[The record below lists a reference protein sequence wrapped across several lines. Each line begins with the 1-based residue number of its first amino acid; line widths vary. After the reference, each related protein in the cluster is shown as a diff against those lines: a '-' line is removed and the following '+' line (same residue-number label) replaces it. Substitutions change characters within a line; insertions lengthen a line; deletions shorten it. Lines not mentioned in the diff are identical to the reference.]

1 MAAQHPSPS
10 LGRNPVIRASST
22 GLLVGMIVGVIFIG
36 SIGVGIA
43 LGLTLAL
50 AGGIHT
56 TSPYGQ
62 GHG

>member
-1 MAAQHPSPS
+1 
-10 LGRNPVIRASST
+10 
-22 GLLVGMIVGVIFIG
+22 MIVGVIFIG

-50 AGGIHT
+50 AGGIHA
-56 TSPYGQ
+56 TSPFGQ